1 MTSLFIL
8 VTLVYWFAM
17 YVYMPI
23 LTPYAESMGASLS
36 MIGLILG
43 SYGFTQMLIR
53 IPLGIYSDRIGRRK
67 VFVVLGVACST
78 ISCIGLGIASTP
90 WLALLFRGLAGVAAA
105 AWVVFTVMY
114 ASFYPPEHS
123 GKAMAVIMFYTSV
136 GQLVA
141 STLGGFAADAFGY
154 KAPFIIGGAAGLA
167 GTMLSV
173 TIKEPV
179 VRREPLNID
188 SLMKVGLNPQLLW
201 VSTLALLVQAVTFA
215 TIYGFNQSYAAS
227 IGASDQQLTILMLI
241 SALAIALASRT
252 SDLVAGRIG
261 ERQTLILSF
270 LLMMLA
276 SGSVPYTSSMLAL
289 YLTQAV
295 NGFGRGLIFP
305 VLLSLSIKCVAPDK
319 RSTAM
324 GFFQALYGIG
334 MTAGPV
340 FAGWVSELFG
350 MRTGYLS
357 VALVGLFGCLAVI
370 GWPRKWQIGDCG
382 QTNSSQMNG

>member
-67 VFVVLGVACST
+67 VFVVLGVACSA

-241 SALAIALASRT
+241 S
-252 SDLVAGRIG
+252 
-261 ERQTLILSF
+261 
-270 LLMMLA
+270 
-276 SGSVPYTSSMLAL
+276 
-289 YLTQAV
+289 
-295 NGFGRGLIFP
+295 
-305 VLLSLSIKCVAPDK
+305 
-319 RSTAM
+319 
-324 GFFQALYGIG
+324 
-334 MTAGPV
+334 
-340 FAGWVSELFG
+340 
-350 MRTGYLS
+350 
-357 VALVGLFGCLAVI
+357 
-370 GWPRKWQIGDCG
+370 
-382 QTNSSQMNG
+382 

>member
-67 VFVVLGVACST
+67 VFVVLGVACSA

-305 VLLSLSIKCVAPDK
+305 VLLSLSIKCVAPD
-319 RSTAM
+319 
-324 GFFQALYGIG
+324 
-334 MTAGPV
+334 
-340 FAGWVSELFG
+340 
-350 MRTGYLS
+350 
-357 VALVGLFGCLAVI
+357 
-370 GWPRKWQIGDCG
+370 
-382 QTNSSQMNG
+382 